1 MSIEKDLNASMATS
15 FTFGSGSF
23 LISYEPR
30 IYSDI
35 LMAALYMILMM
46 KKNLGNGTIKIT

>member
-15 FTFGSGSF
+15 FTYGSGSF

-30 IYSDI
+30 VYSDI
-35 LMAALYMILMM
+35 LMAVLYMILMM